1 MKTITLYMS
10 QLFISRFLLIL
21 LGVTAMVLTLD
32 LFIYGEEVSASRPND
47 PYALLTYAALS
58 APGIVSKFYSLVVLL
73 AILLALTE
81 LSRHNELIVIW
92 SAGASQIQI
101 FLALAPLALVLGL
114 AHFLIDDQVAPK
126 TSSALFEWGVGKFSS
141 ARYQRDLDAPVWMK
155 SGNDIIRAGQRDENS
170 DILKDITIF
179 RRAKNGQLTEQI
191 EAERAQRQNDHW
203 QLQQVRI
210 YSGENGQVIQMPDM
224 VYYGSLRSAITGR
237 NKGDPGEMSLSQLF
251 YFSQNAGFGVRPAY
265 VYETWAHKR
274 LATLLTGLMALLIAV
289 PIAHSFRRGGGFGVL
304 FLLGITIG
312 FAYFI
317 YTGVTL
323 ALGQGGILPP
333 LLAGWLAP
341 TTLLTVSGMVALQF
355 ESS

>member
-32 LFIYGEEVSASRPND
+32 LFIYGEEVAASRPGD

-58 APGIVSKFYSLVVLL
+58 TPGIISKFYSLVVLL

-101 FLALAPLALVLGL
+101 FFALAPLALLLGL
-114 AHFLIDDQVAPK
+114 GHFLIDDQMAPR
-126 TSSALFEWGVGKFSS
+126 TSAVLFEWGVGKFSS

-155 SGNDIIRAGQRDENS
+155 SGSDIVRAGQQDENT
-170 DILKDITIF
+170 DVLKDIIIF
-179 RRAKNGQLTEQI
+179 RRAKDGRLTEQI
-191 EAERAQRQNDHW
+191 EARRAQRQNDHW
-203 QLQQVRI
+203 QLQEVRI
-210 YSGENGQVIQMPDM
+210 YSGENGEVIQMPDM
-224 VYYGSLRSAITGR
+224 VYYGSLRSAISGR
-237 NKGDPGEMSLSQLF
+237 DKGDPGEMSLSQLF

-274 LATLLTGLMALLIAV
+274 LTTLLTGLLALLIAI
-289 PIAHSFRRGGGFGVL
+289 PIAHSFRRGGGFGIL
-304 FLLGITIG
+304 FLFGIAIG

-317 YTGVTL
+317 YAGVTL

-333 LLAGWLAP
+333 LMAGWLAP
-341 TTLLTVSGMVALQF
+341 ITLLSVSGMVALQF